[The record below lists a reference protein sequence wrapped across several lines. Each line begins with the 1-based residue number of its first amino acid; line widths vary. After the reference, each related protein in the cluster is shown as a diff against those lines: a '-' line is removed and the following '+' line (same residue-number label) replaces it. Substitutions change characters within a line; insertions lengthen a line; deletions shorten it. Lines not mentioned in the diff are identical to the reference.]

1 MSIFYFKKWQCVT
14 LFHSQGWEI
23 SKTKNSRW
31 YAVLHF
37 LWVQHW
43 LKLSTM
49 TFNNNE
55 IKRENLVKF
64 LQPWTKYIGT
74 FEYFLNFALSPNFN
88 VAPGWRSVPIETTLH
103 STTLENGERGLLLKK
118 SRIDYKITKIFKSC
132 KRYHWWKNLP

>member
-1 MSIFYFKKWQCVT
+1 MSIFYFTKWQCVT
-14 LFHSQGWEI
+14 LFRSQDWEI

-43 LKLSTM
+43 LQLSTM

-74 FEYFLNFALSPNFN
+74 FEYFPKFRSFTQFQCCPRVKKCPNWNNFPFYNI
-88 VAPGWRSVPIETTLH
+88 GKW
-103 STTLENGERGLLLKK
+103 GEGPFTKK

-132 KRYHWWKNLP
+132 RRYHWWKNLP